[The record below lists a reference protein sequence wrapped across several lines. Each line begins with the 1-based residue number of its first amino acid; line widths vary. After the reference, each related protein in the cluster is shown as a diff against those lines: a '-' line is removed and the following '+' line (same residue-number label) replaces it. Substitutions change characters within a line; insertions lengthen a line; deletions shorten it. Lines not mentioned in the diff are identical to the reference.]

1 MRSRRGWWRSDMRFE
16 DLTDHEVIEYARY
29 RRGRQKTIRA
39 SIRLPEWFAPISHF
53 GRSTKGNWA
62 SPTYKRAIRNI
73 LWPAQDGIC
82 AGCGLRMNKKMWGKD
97 DPSSPTLDHIIPR
110 SQADDHT
117 IGNLLLKHKS
127 CNEERSSKPAT
138 GCDRIWQLAVMA
150 RITQDHKRASP

>member
-1 MRSRRGWWRSDMRFE
+1 MRFE

-29 RRGRQKTIRA
+29 RRGGQKTIRA
-39 SIRLPEWFAPISHF
+39 SICLPEWSASVSPHNLP
-53 GRSTKGNWA
+53 TKGGWA
-62 SPTYKRAIRNI
+62 SSKYKRAIRDI

-82 AGCGLRMNKKMWGKD
+82 AGCGCRMDKKTWGKQLQH
-97 DPSSPTLDHIIPR
+97 SPTLDHIIPR